1 MAYKIN
7 VMNIKDFY
15 TNLSEKRI
23 LRSHT
28 GVKARIYNA
37 WKQEGILWEEKKV
50 KQDSEKRE
58 WEYLNVFEAFWLLV
72 IVELRK
78 LNLNLEAIKSVRDF
92 LKQVPN
98 PRLKIEKL
106 TEEEFQ
112 KNVVSKLQPEF
123 LEQHGGTISKET
135 YLKLLPKTIEVD
147 NGFIINNIGIVLYAV
162 LIEKSSPSIVIELND
177 EESNYDMAIVMN
189 SNPNNKL
196 KKELFEFYTKKFAQ
210 STFVNLP
217 ILPIVGKLFER
228 EEFEKHKLNYGLYT
242 KQESQLLES
251 IRDNE
256 CSEVKIVKHK
266 SGDITMN
273 FSEQDDITGVKAKEL
288 RKLLGLKM
296 YEKVEVTFRNDNHL
310 VIKNT
315 QKKIIEK

>member
-1 MAYKIN
+1 
-7 VMNIKDFY
+7 MNIQNFY
-15 TNLSEKRI
+15 PNLSERRI

-28 GVKARIYNA
+28 GVEARIYNA
-37 WKQEGILWEEKKV
+37 WKQEGILWEEKNV
-50 KQDSEKRE
+50 KQNSEKRE
-58 WEYLNVFEAFWLLV
+58 WEYLNVFEALWVLV

-78 LNLNLEAIKSVRDF
+78 LNLNLDTIKSVRDF
-92 LKQVPN
+92 LKEVPD
-98 PRLKIEKL
+98 PKEKIEKL

-112 KNVVSKLQPEF
+112 KNIVSKLAPE
-123 LEQHGGTISKET
+123 LLVQHGGNISKEA

-147 NGFIINNIGIVLYAV
+147 NGFIITNIGIVLYAV
-162 LIEKSSPSIVIELND
+162 LIEKSSPSLIIEFND
-177 EESNYDMAIVMN
+177 EKSDCDMAIAMN

-196 KKELFEFYTKKFAQ
+196 KKELFEFYTKSFSQ

-217 ILPIVGKLFER
+217 ILPIVEKLFER
-228 EEFEKHKLNYGLYT
+228 EDFEKHKLNYGLYT
-242 KQESQLLES
+242 KQENQLLES

-256 CSEVKIVKHK
+256 CSEVKIIKHK

-288 RKLLGLKM
+288 RKLLGLKR
-296 YEKVEVTFRNDNHL
+296 YDKVEVIFRNENHL

-315 QKKIIEK
+315 QKQIIKK

>member
-1 MAYKIN
+1 
-7 VMNIKDFY
+7 MNIKDFY
-15 TNLSEKRI
+15 PNLSEKKI
-23 LRSHT
+23 LLSHI
-28 GVKARIYNA
+28 GIKARIYNA
-37 WKQEGILWEEKKV
+37 WKKEGILWEDKKNNLHV
-50 KQDSEKRE
+50 KKRE

-106 TEEEFQ
+106 TEEKFQ

-123 LEQHGGTISKET
+123 LEQHGGTITKDAFM
-135 YLKLLPKTIEVD
+135 KLVPETIEKD
-147 NGFIINNIGIVLYAV
+147 DGFVITNLGTTLYGV
-162 LIEKSSPSIVIELND
+162 LIEKFSPSIVIELND
-177 EESNYDMAIVMN
+177 EQSNFDMVIAMN
-189 SNPNNKL
+189 GHLNTKF
-196 KKELFEFYTKKFAQ
+196 KKDLFEFYTKKFAQ

-217 ILPIVGKLFER
+217 FLPIVEKLFEK

-256 CSEVKIVKHK
+256 CTEVKIIKHK
-266 SGDITMN
+266 SGDITLN
-273 FSEQDDITGVKAKEL
+273 FSEQDDLTGIKAKEL
-288 RKLLGLKM
+288 RKLLGLKR